1 MWSRQVNYEW
11 DATTGKIVRDG
22 WLSIYKK
29 VQADGGAIEGGG
41 LYAILDRKE
50 KTSENDEEV
59 LKVPIRV
66 FVTGDLAFYFTVVGK
81 EGVDKDHYFWCR
93 CKKGI
98 WQSCGHPPGI
108 QWNLAEI
115 KRIASTLGGTRTS
128 EESVKS
134 YPLLDCIEICRYIFP
149 VLHVT
154 LGVVNRLLKW
164 ILDYAD
170 LVVEKTPT
178 ALTKA
183 RAKQMETEHVH
194 LEKKKEITD
203 WGFLNGGTLA
213 NMLIAQG
220 HLREQLE
227 VEGEI
232 LLEDRTEAIANEI
245 SLKKEI
251 MSFKKELTVLKKAQE
266 DLSALNTV
274 AKEELKGLEK
284 ELGKYSK
291 PVRRELERILER
303 EFDIKRPNY
312 HGGDIC
318 GNEARRL
325 MTTAMKVM
333 LRFNQY
339 LQVELVENGGT
350 DRARRETK
358 KQCEV
363 VGNALLNFD
372 GFLSLLRTPHKDLTP
387 AIFAQAR
394 QYSKKALELWRI
406 LEIKVTPKAHGV
418 EDHACDQL
426 EFLMGLADF
435 CEDWVERLHQLG
447 LKNNRRT
454 RTISNKDRKYQLY
467 TKWEQISGNRQV
479 QSIKRSIHSK
489 RKRELTTTRGSDT
502 AYKIQS
508 EKKYHRKEALEVD
521 TSQWMGENALL
532 GPSIILRQD
541 AAERSTLLAEQ

>member
-1 MWSRQVNYEW
+1 MQKGNMAELWSSPNI
-11 DATTGKIVRDG
+11 K
-22 WLSIYKK
+22 
-29 VQADGGAIEGGG
+29 
-41 LYAILDRKE
+41 
-50 KTSENDEEV
+50 
-59 LKVPIRV
+59 
-66 FVTGDLAFYFTVVGK
+66 
-81 EGVDKDHYFWCR
+81 
-93 CKKGI
+93 
-98 WQSCGHPPGI
+98 
-108 QWNLAEI
+108 WNLVEI
-115 KRIASTLGGTRTS
+115 KRIASTLEGTRTS

-164 ILDYAD
+164 ILDYAG

-194 LEKKKEITD
+194 LEKKKEITG
-203 WGFLNGGTLA
+203 WGVLNDGTLT

-220 HLREQLE
+220 HLREQFE
-227 VEGEI
+227 VKGEI
-232 LLEDRTEAIANEI
+232 LVEDRTEAIANER
-245 SLKKEI
+245 SSKKEI
-251 MSFKKELTVLKKAQE
+251 MSFKKELTILKKAQE

-274 AKEELKGLEK
+274 AKEELRGLEK

-291 PVRRELERILER
+291 PVRRELRRILER
-303 EFDIKRPNY
+303 EFDTKGPNY

-318 GNEARRL
+318 GNEAQRL
-325 MTTAMKVM
+325 MITAMKVM

-339 LQVELVENGGT
+339 LQVELIENGGT

-387 AIFAQAR
+387 AIFAQAQ

-406 LEIKVTPKAHGV
+406 LEIKVTRKAHGV

-467 TKWEQISGNRQV
+467 TKWEQISGNHQV
-479 QSIKRSIHSK
+479 QSIKRRIQSK
-489 RKRELTTTRGSDT
+489 RNGNLQQQGAQIQHTRFNRKRNIIARKHLKLTHHNGWGRMHYLVHPSSLGKTQLND
-502 AYKIQS
+502 
-508 EKKYHRKEALEVD
+508 ALY
-521 TSQWMGENALL
+521 
-532 GPSIILRQD
+532 
-541 AAERSTLLAEQ
+541 